1 MGGILR
7 ETETIEL
14 KKTTS
19 ELKEAVISITS
30 ILNKHNFG
38 EVYFGIRNNGE
49 ITGQE
54 ITENTIR
61 EVSKAIA
68 DYIEPKIY
76 PKVTKVNISGRACLH
91 VEFSGEESPYYA
103 FGRAYIRVGDED
115 RQLSAKEIE
124 NMIVRKNR
132 HHLRWDDKVSD
143 ATPKDVKQK
152 LFKDYIKK
160 VKAAGRVRIDTKET
174 PKILKKLGLM
184 KGKNLLNA
192 ASALFSGSNLLEV
205 QFAVFAGREKL
216 TFLDIK
222 QAKGNIF
229 ELLEQCEEYIKDRI
243 NWRVKFGKMEREEIP
258 EIPLDALREALLN
271 SFCHRDYT
279 ISKSNEICIFRDRI
293 EIYNPGSFP
302 EGLTPKDFIKGEE
315 RSVLR
320 NPLIA
325 EIFYY
330 SKDIEKFGTGLKR
343 IHDECRDDKVRVEFK
358 VIKTGFVTVFYRN
371 EALEDSQKNTPQ
383 ATPQVT
389 PQATPQACLTEL
401 ELKVFNKI
409 IKNNKISRK
418 EIAANL
424 GIRADTVKEY
434 LDKLKRKGILRRV
447 GTTSKGH
454 WEVKE

>member
-1 MGGILR
+1 MKFQGKMGGILR

-14 KKTTS
+14 KKSTS
-19 ELKEAVISITS
+19 ELKETIISIAAM
-30 ILNKHNFG
+30 LNKHQEG

-49 ITGQE
+49 IAGMD

-61 EVSKAIA
+61 EVLKAIA

-76 PKVTKVNISGRACLH
+76 PKVTKVNIDGRTYLH
-91 VEFSGEESPYYA
+91 VEFQGEESPYYA
-103 FGRAYIRVGDED
+103 FGRVYIRVGDED

-132 HHLRWDDKVSD
+132 HHLRWDDTV
-143 ATPKDVKQK
+143 TETTLKDIK
-152 LFKDYIKK
+152 LRIFRDYIKK
-160 VKAAGRVRIDTKET
+160 VKAAGRVRISSKET

-184 KGKNLLNA
+184 RGKKLLNA
-192 ASALFSGSNLLEV
+192 ANALFSGRNFLEV

-222 QAKGNIF
+222 QVKGNIF

-243 NWRVKFGKMEREEIP
+243 NWRVKFGKLEREEIP

-279 ISKSNEICIFRDRI
+279 ISKGNEICLFRDRI

-343 IHDECRDDKVRVEFK
+343 IYDECRDDKVKVEFK
-358 VIKTGFVTVFYRN
+358 VIKTGFVAVFYRKGALDEGSQNRLGAKLGAN
-371 EALEDSQKNTPQ
+371 EAR
-383 ATPQVT
+383 
-389 PQATPQACLTEL
+389 
-401 ELKVFNKI
+401 I
-409 IKNNKISRK
+409 IEAIAHNPNITLIEMSRMLKISD
-418 EIAANL
+418 IAVYKN
-424 GIRADTVKEY
+424 IK
-434 LDKLKRKGILRRV
+434 KLKQKGVLIRV
-447 GTTSKGH
+447 GSDKTGY